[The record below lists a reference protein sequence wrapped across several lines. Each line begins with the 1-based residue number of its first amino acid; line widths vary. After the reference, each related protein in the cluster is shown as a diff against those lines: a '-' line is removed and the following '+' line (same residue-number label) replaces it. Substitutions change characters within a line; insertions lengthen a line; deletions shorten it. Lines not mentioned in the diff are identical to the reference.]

1 MQSRRRKHLRPEL
14 AELSVRVSS
23 EEPIRARVGG
33 WRLVWRARILITN
46 VMVLLTFLVLWEIGA
61 DLYRSPFIPAPSDVW
76 RAAVSLA
83 LHGDVNDQTLWA
95 HTTQSLMRVLAG
107 FAVAVVTGVP
117 LGLLMGLYP
126 GVYQGS
132 RSLVEPLRFIPPLA
146 WIPIAMVTL
155 TGFTRYA
162 FIIWLGAFFPI
173 FVATLVGVPRIE
185 TLHTDVARV
194 HGASRGWIL
203 RKVVI
208 PSILP
213 DILGGMRV
221 GLGVG
226 WMCIV
231 AAEMI
236 GGDMVGLGKL
246 IIKYAELMRM
256 AEIVVGM
263 FLIGL
268 CGLVMNEI
276 LLLVEKRLFRWRWQ
290 VQL

>member
-1 MQSRRRKHLRPEL
+1 MQSRIEIEEL
-14 AELSVRVSS
+14 AEVA
-23 EEPIRARVGG
+23 PARAAGVAPDHWRVGK
-33 WRLVWRARILITN
+33 RTRVWITN
-46 VMVLLTFLVLWEIGA
+46 AIVLLLFLLFWELA
-61 DLYRSPFIPAPSDVW
+61 AELYRSPFIPAPSGVW
-76 RAAVSLA
+76 RAAVKLA
-83 LHGDVNDQTLWA
+83 TQGDVNGHSLWA
-95 HTTQSLMRVLAG
+95 HTALSLLRVLAG
-107 FAVAVVTGVP
+107 FGAAALMGVP

-126 GVYQGS
+126 GVYQGT
-132 RSLVEPLRFIPPLA
+132 RSLMEPLRFIPPLA
-146 WIPIAMVTL
+146 WIPIAIVTL
-155 TGFTRYA
+155 TGFTRYV

-173 FVATLVGVPRIE
+173 FIATLVGVPRVEI
-185 TLHTDVARV
+185 LHKNVAVV

-208 PSILP
+208 PSVLP

-236 GGDMVGLGKL
+236 GGESIGLGKL
-246 IIKYAELMRM
+246 ILKYAELLRM

-263 FLIGL
+263 IVIGL

-276 LLLVEKRLFRWRWQ
+276 LLLVERRIFRWRWE
-290 VQL
+290 VRL